1 LVFKSHPSFNNVGFA
16 THGVVVGST
25 NQRFPTV
32 ASFGAQVR
40 RSKAQSSVL
49 RRVQSHGDSVPAIL
63 MWDSDD
69 HSTKAGL
76 VVRLPGSAG
85 RIFGARDHYIGSPFF
100 PDVFWVKLSSS
111 LAFTPS
117 FFRGVGQAKNH
128 QPAN

>member
-1 LVFKSHPSFNNVGFA
+1 MLVDLSPPQTKLKFSIKSSKSNLVFKSHPSFNNVGFA

-49 RRVQSHGDSVPAIL
+49 RRVQSHGDSVAAIL

-76 VVRLPGSAG
+76 VFRHPGRAG
-85 RIFGARDHYIGSPFF
+85 RIF
-100 PDVFWVKLSSS
+100 
-111 LAFTPS
+111 
-117 FFRGVGQAKNH
+117 
-128 QPAN
+128 